1 MGQSEAVTDKHEK
14 RSPKAKVKAVAIWA
28 LKHLL
33 MLAILAGAIF
43 LLNRY
48 IGRMAWHDVRDAVDR
63 IPRWHVV
70 GSIAAALLSWASL
83 TAYDVFAV
91 ETVVPGKVSMRM
103 KIFSGATTHA
113 ICNALGFHAI
123 TGTALRYRI
132 LSTRGVGAPDVAR
145 VVGLVGFAV
154 TMGFA
159 AVTAIALMLEP
170 AIAHGWGR
178 WLGVALIILFV
189 LLLRW
194 LAGKHD
200 ELQMWR
206 FSTPVPSA
214 RSAGAQIVIGVLE
227 MLGAIAAMY
236 LLMPAEIAG
245 SFLDFAPIYVG
256 AIIAGIVSNTPGG
269 IGAFEALTLAAFPQ
283 EQRAQV
289 LAALLAYRVIYGLG
303 PLALGSLALGA
314 FEIRRRIKKL
324 A

>member
-1 MGQSEAVTDKHEK
+1 VTDKK
-14 RSPKAKVKAVAIWA
+14 RSPKTVAVWLAKHV
-28 LKHLL
+28 L
-33 MLAILAGAIF
+33 MLAILGVAVF
-43 LLNRY
+43 LLHRY
-48 IGRMAWHDVRDAVDR
+48 IARMAWHDVRDAVDR
-63 IPRWHVV
+63 IPRWHVA
-70 GSIAAALLSWASL
+70 GSIAAALLSWACL

-103 KIFSGATTHA
+103 KIFAGATAHA

-132 LSTRGVGAPDVAR
+132 LSTRGVSAADVAR

-154 TMGFA
+154 AMGFA
-159 AVTAIALMLEP
+159 AVAAIALMLEP
-170 AIAHGWGR
+170 SIAHGWGR
-178 WLGVALIILFV
+178 WLGAALVSLFV

-200 ELQMWR
+200 ELRVWK

-227 MLGAIAAMY
+227 MIGAIAAMY
-236 LLMPAEIAG
+236 LLLPTEIAG

-303 PLALGSLALGA
+303 PLAIASLALGA
-314 FEIRRRIKKL
+314 FELHNRTRKS
-324 A
+324 

>member
-1 MGQSEAVTDKHEK
+1 MTDNDKK
-14 RSPKAKVKAVAIWA
+14 RSPKAIVAWLAKHVLMVAILGVA
-28 LKHLL
+28 
-33 MLAILAGAIF
+33 AF
-43 LLNRY
+43 LLHRY
-48 IGRMAWHDVRDAVDR
+48 IARMAWHDVRNAVDR
-63 IPRWHVV
+63 IPGWHVA
-70 GSIAAALLSWASL
+70 GSVAAALLSWACL
-83 TAYDVFAV
+83 TAYDVFAI

-103 KIFSGATTHA
+103 KIFAGATTHA

-132 LSTRGVGAPDVAR
+132 LSTRGVSAPDVAR
-145 VVGLVGFAV
+145 IVGLVGFAV
-154 TMGFA
+154 AMGFA

-170 AIAHGWGR
+170 SIAHGWGR
-178 WLGVALIILFV
+178 WLGAALVSLFV

-200 ELQMWR
+200 ELRVWK

-214 RSAGAQIVIGVLE
+214 RSAGAQIVIGVVE
-227 MLGAIAAMY
+227 MIGAIAAMY
-236 LLMPAEIAG
+236 LLLPTEVAG

-303 PLALGSLALGA
+303 PLAIASLALGA
-314 FEIRRRIKKL
+314 FELRRRTRKAL
-324 A
+324 

>member
-1 MGQSEAVTDKHEK
+1 MTGKGTAVASRQDPKT
-14 RSPKAKVKAVAIWA
+14 PKAITTRMAKYALTAAIVG
-28 LKHLL
+28 
-33 MLAILAGAIF
+33 GAIF
-43 LLNRY
+43 LLHRY
-48 IGRMAWHDVRDAVDR
+48 IERMAWQDVREAIDR

-70 GSIAAALLSWASL
+70 GSIGATLLSWICL

-91 ETVVPGKVSMRM
+91 ETVVPGRVTMRM
-103 KIFSGATTHA
+103 KIFSGFTTHA

-123 TGTALRYRI
+123 TGTALRYRV
-132 LSTRGVGAPDVAR
+132 LSTQGVRAADVAR

-154 TMGFA
+154 GMGFA
-159 AVTAIALMLEP
+159 SATCMALMLEP
-170 AIAHGWGR
+170 SIAQGWGR
-178 WLGVALIILFV
+178 WPGVALVVLFV

-200 ELQMWR
+200 ELKVWK

-214 RSAGAQIVIGVLE
+214 RSAAAQMVIGVIE
-227 MLGAIAAMY
+227 MAGAIGAMY
-236 LLMPAEIAG
+236 LLLPTEIAG

-256 AIIAGIVSNTPGG
+256 AILAGIVSNTPGG

-303 PLALGSLALGA
+303 PLAIASLLLGT
-314 FEIRRRIKKL
+314 FEVRRRMV
-324 A
+324 APA

>member
-1 MGQSEAVTDKHEK
+1 VTDKK
-14 RSPKAKVKAVAIWA
+14 RSPKTVAVWLAKHV
-28 LKHLL
+28 L
-33 MLAILAGAIF
+33 MLAILGVAVF
-43 LLNRY
+43 LLHRY
-48 IGRMAWHDVRDAVDR
+48 IARMAWHDVRDAVDR
-63 IPRWHVV
+63 IPRWHVA
-70 GSIAAALLSWASL
+70 GSIAAALLSWACL

-103 KIFSGATTHA
+103 KIFAGATAHA

-132 LSTRGVGAPDVAR
+132 LSTRGVSAADVAR

-154 TMGFA
+154 AMGFA
-159 AVTAIALMLEP
+159 AVAAIALMLEP
-170 AIAHGWGR
+170 SIAHGWGR
-178 WLGVALIILFV
+178 WLGAALVSLFV

-200 ELQMWR
+200 ELRVWK

-227 MLGAIAAMY
+227 MIGAIAAMY
-236 LLMPAEIAG
+236 LLLPTEIAG

-303 PLALGSLALGA
+303 PLAIASLALGA
-314 FEIRRRIKKL
+314 FELHNRTRKP
-324 A
+324 

>member
-1 MGQSEAVTDKHEK
+1 MTEKHEK
-14 RSPKAKVKAVAIWA
+14 PSFKALASRAAKYVLAAAFVAVAV
-28 LKHLL
+28 
-33 MLAILAGAIF
+33 F
-43 LLNRY
+43 LLHRY
-48 IGRMAWHDVRDAVDR
+48 IARMSWHDIRAAIDR
-63 IPRWHVV
+63 IPRWHVAA
-70 GSIAAALLSWASL
+70 SIGATLVSWACL

-91 ETVVPGKVSMRM
+91 ETVVPGKVSLRM

-123 TGTALRYRI
+123 TGTALRYRM
-132 LSTRGVGAPDVAR
+132 LSTRGVSAADVAR

-154 TMGFA
+154 ALGFA
-159 AVTAIALMLEP
+159 SVTAIALLLEP
-170 AIAHGWGR
+170 SIAHGWGR
-178 WLGVALIILFV
+178 WPGVALVILFV

-200 ELQMWR
+200 ELRIWK

-214 RSAGAQIVIGVLE
+214 RSAAAQIVIGTIE
-227 MLGAIAAMY
+227 MIGAIAAMY
-236 LLMPAEIAG
+236 FLLPADIAG

-256 AIIAGIVSNTPGG
+256 AILAGIISNTPGG

-303 PLALGSLALGA
+303 PFAIASLALGG
-314 FEIRRRIKKL
+314 FEIRRRTRTSP
-324 A
+324 